1 MTTPKYD
8 TEVDVSNENMSQT
21 LLALLVGED
30 QAVLDVGCATGYT
43 ASVLRARGCRVD
55 GIEYDASVAEQAAKQ
70 VDRLE
75 VGDVQAMDLVALF
88 GAGSYDAIVFGDVLE
103 HLTQAEAVLR
113 ACRPLLRPGG
123 AIVAS
128 IPNVAHG
135 AVRLALLQGRFDY
148 TSTGL
153 LDETHVRFFTRESVL
168 SLFAAAG
175 YAVVDVRRT
184 SLGVFETEVDVS
196 EGDYPVEVVDL
207 VLAQPE
213 ATTYQ
218 FVVRAVP
225 VDEADPKVVQAL
237 TRAEAVRAAHL
248 VPEVAAMA
256 DRVATTTLPVVP
268 SARVGLW
275 GSWDLDDLTQALVG
289 RVVSAELARRLPGV
303 LLRFAAPYG
312 PLGGARTGLGE
323 PVEELG
329 PVGTVRSR
337 ALARGLDAV
346 LVVGPVDADADVLA
360 ARYAR
365 PARRDDPTR
374 HLLSG
379 PADLPVLW
387 GPVSFDNA
395 PTCAVAPGSVP
406 GGPSR
411 PLPDPAVLAPR
422 VVPLEVA
429 ERRTAYLRSA
439 GWLASSPRVVA
450 VHLTG
455 GTDPQPVLDALR
467 PLLADDP
474 GLSVVALEL
483 ETSRGDAGPANEV
496 TTALHL
502 RSLLCPVDAGVDS
515 AVAVL
520 ATSKVVISTSPAARA
535 AAQAYGVP
543 ALEPTLTA
551 LAGLADLLAAK
562 PSRKRVV
569 TDQVRQ
575 DQAALDAWFEEVA
588 EQVRKAVA
596 PAEDRAVLTSTER
609 YAAMERAHAAMRTRT
624 STEVLHAAESVPV
637 PEAPPEDLGA
647 EVDRLK
653 AELRAVMST
662 RTMRTLAP
670 ARTFYSRLRARLR

>member
-55 GIEYDASVAEQAAKQ
+55 GIEYDASVAEQAARH

-88 GAGSYDAIVFGDVLE
+88 GAQSYDAIVFGDVLE

-135 AVRLALLQGRFDY
+135 AVRLALLKGRFAY

-168 SLFAAAG
+168 AMLAAAG
-175 YAVVDVRRT
+175 YAVVDLRRT

-196 EGDYPVEVVDL
+196 EGDYSRGVVDL
-207 VLAQPE
+207 VLAEPE

-225 VDEADPKVVQAL
+225 VDEADPA
-237 TRAEAVRAAHL
+237 AVRAVNRAEEDRAAQL
-248 VPEVAAMA
+248 VPAVAVAAA
-256 DRVATTTLPVVP
+256 APTTLPVVP
-268 SARVGLW
+268 SARLGLW

-289 RVVSAELARRLPGV
+289 RVVSAELARRIPGV

-329 PVGTVRSR
+329 PVGAVRSLT
-337 ALARGLDAV
+337 LARGLDAV
-346 LVVGPVDADADVLA
+346 LVVGPVDTDPAVLA

-365 PARRDDPTR
+365 PARRDDPTQ

-379 PADLPVLW
+379 AADLPVLW
-387 GPVSFDNA
+387 GPVSFDGG

-406 GGPSR
+406 GGPTR
-411 PLPDPAVLAPR
+411 ALPNPAVLAPR
-422 VVPLEVA
+422 VVPLQVA

-439 GWLASSPRVVA
+439 GWLARTPRVVA
-450 VHLTG
+450 VHLSG
-455 GTDPQPVLDALR
+455 GTDPQPVLNALR
-467 PLLADDP
+467 PLLAADS

-483 ETSRGDAGPANEV
+483 DTSHGDAGPANEV
-496 TTALHL
+496 TTALQL
-502 RSLLCPVDAGVDS
+502 RALLCPVDAGVDS
-515 AVAVL
+515 AVSVL
-520 ATSKVVISTSPAARA
+520 ATSQVVISTSATARA

-551 LAGLADLLAAK
+551 LRGLADLLAAE
-562 PSRKRVV
+562 PSRRRVV

-596 PAEDRAVLTSTER
+596 PAEERAVLTSTER
-609 YAAMERAHAAMRTRT
+609 YAAMELAHAAMRAKT
-624 STEVLHAAESVPV
+624 STEVLHAAESVQVQV
-637 PEAPPEDLGA
+637 PEVIPDDLRS
-647 EVDRLK
+647 EVDRLE
-653 AELRAVMST
+653 AELLAVMST
-662 RTMRTLAP
+662 RTMRMLNP
-670 ARTFYSRLRARLR
+670 ARTAYSRLRARVR